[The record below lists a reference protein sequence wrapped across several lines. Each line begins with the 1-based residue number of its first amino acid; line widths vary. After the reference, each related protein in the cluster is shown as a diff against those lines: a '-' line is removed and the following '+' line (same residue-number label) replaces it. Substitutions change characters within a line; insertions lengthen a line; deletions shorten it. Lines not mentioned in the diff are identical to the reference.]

1 MYFNAATAHK
11 LIQIGSFVARN
22 ILLVTSSG
30 LKRQNLDFWTA
41 SGNVYNIDFLS
52 SSEKIITG
60 SIFGC
65 FFFSVDL
72 DSDADADADAAADV
86 VSRNLNWEKNV
97 PEVSSNFNGPEGEQL
112 RPKVEPIVL

>member
-1 MYFNAATAHK
+1 MK
-11 LIQIGSFVARN
+11 
-22 ILLVTSSG
+22 
-30 LKRQNLDFWTA
+30 
-41 SGNVYNIDFLS
+41 
-52 SSEKIITG
+52 KIITG

-72 DSDADADADAAADV
+72 DSDADAVADADV

-112 RPKVEPIVL
+112 RPRVEATVLLQSKNLGRRSNDAA